1 MTKTA
6 YKAHKSIVDTTDWAN
21 PNYDP
26 WVAPAHVGR
35 VEIDVTEGTY
45 TLKIDGEIVLKD
57 DDIPYRILPALFN
70 SLPDATAAEIR
81 CVYAGRERWEEMVL
95 GNSLLHDLWFEGD
108 RSVRFSDF
116 VRLHE
121 VEGMAQ

>member
-1 MTKTA
+1 MTKNK
-6 YKAHKSIVDTTDWAN
+6 YESIVDTTDWDN
-21 PNYDP
+21 PTYEP
-26 WVAPAHVGR
+26 WAAPAHVGR
-35 VEIDVTEGTY
+35 VEIDVREGPF
-45 TLKIDGEIVLKD
+45 TLKIDGEIVLMD
-57 DDIPYRILPALFN
+57 DDQPYRILPALFN

-81 CVYAGRERWEEMVL
+81 CVYAGRERWEAMVW
-95 GNSLLHDLWFEGD
+95 GNSDLYDLWSKGD